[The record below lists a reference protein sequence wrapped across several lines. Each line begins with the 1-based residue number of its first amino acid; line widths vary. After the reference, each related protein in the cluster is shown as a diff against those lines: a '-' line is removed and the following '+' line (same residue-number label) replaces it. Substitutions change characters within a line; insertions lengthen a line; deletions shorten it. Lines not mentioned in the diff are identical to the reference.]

1 MQVTGF
7 APDVTETIQELLPE
21 VVVQYNDTIRLAA
34 RPQLGPI
41 DTDVEISE
49 ISTDGVRIAAN
60 GESVWVDFASPV
72 TGLDQLAQATVDLA
86 EAARDLHPDEPMTS
100 LEVIMTTARG
110 QRLHRGTVIE
120 TRFLSDH
127 LAAVR
132 LGPFPG
138 FESLGWDQS
147 LSVLTMADGRP
158 VPDDLTLES
167 WRDMPE
173 HESPRGRTY
182 TVRSFG
188 ADGVMESWMALHG
201 DDPES
206 TSTWAQQCQPGDAV
220 AVFGPRGRFT
230 EPTGVDHAVLVA
242 DETAFGAAVA
252 VAEGLDPAL
261 STPMIGYDNAALAHA
276 ALTYL
281 TSKGHSKIAVVH
293 GPARSSDRIS
303 ARVAG
308 ARKAC
313 DETMSVS
320 FFETSL
326 DATGGKQ
333 AVQTILDKGIDVT
346 AILCLSDVLALG
358 AYFGLAAA
366 SLSIP
371 EDMSVMG
378 FDNLDWS
385 TEIVPPL
392 TTTNLPARKMGRSVA
407 LQLMELLDM
416 NRALEPTLLEGQI
429 IERGSVLDI

>member
-110 QRLHRGTVIE
+110 QRLHRGEVIE

-147 LSVLTMADGRP
+147 LSVLTMADGRV
-158 VPDDLTLES
+158 VPDDLTLET

-173 HESPRGRTY
+173 DESPRGRTY
-182 TVRSFG
+182 TVRSFD
-188 ADGVMESWMALHG
+188 ADGVMEIWMALHG

-206 TSTWAQQCQPGDAV
+206 TSTWAKQCQPGDAV

-230 EPTGVDHAVLVA
+230 EPTDVDHAVLVA
-242 DETAFGAAVA
+242 DETAFGAAAA
-252 VAEGLDPAL
+252 VAEGLDP
-261 STPMIGYDNAALAHA
+261 SISITIVGVIG
-276 ALTYL
+276 
-281 TSKGHSKIAVVH
+281 
-293 GPARSSDRIS
+293 GPDHEIDVGLDDRIAIRWMHAPVDVDARAS
-303 ARVAG
+303 AVTKHLEGIDTDRTYFWGAGEFEMTRSLRRSLRKDRGVPVERVAVSAYWRHG
-308 ARKAC
+308 AH
-313 DETMSVS
+313 
-320 FFETSL
+320 
-326 DATGGKQ
+326 
-333 AVQTILDKGIDVT
+333 
-346 AILCLSDVLALG
+346 
-358 AYFGLAAA
+358 
-366 SLSIP
+366 
-371 EDMSVMG
+371 
-378 FDNLDWS
+378 
-385 TEIVPPL
+385 
-392 TTTNLPARKMGRSVA
+392 
-407 LQLMELLDM
+407 
-416 NRALEPTLLEGQI
+416 
-429 IERGSVLDI
+429 